1 MGSGA
6 PLAALSPP
14 ARRLP
19 IGAEISENGAHF
31 RVWAPGHDKVEVV
44 IEQSPHTVVELVGE
58 PGGYFA
64 AFSRGARPGD
74 RYRFRIDGDETLL
87 PDPASRFQPEGPHG
101 ASEIVDPTVF
111 AWTDGSWRGV
121 ERFGQIIYEM
131 HIGTFTKE
139 GTWAAATAELPEL
152 ARLGVTVLE
161 IMPIAD
167 FTGQFGWGY
176 DGVNWFAPTRLYG
189 RPDDV
194 RRFVDRAHALGL
206 GVILDVVYN
215 HFGPDGNYITRF
227 TDQYESRAYATEWG
241 AALNYDGE
249 NSFGVRELVVTNA
262 RYWIEEF
269 HLDGL
274 RLDATQSLF
283 DASPTHIMTEIVA
296 AVREAAGE
304 RSTYV
309 VAENEPQNA
318 EIARSTALGGSGID
332 GLWNDDYHHS
342 AMVALTGR
350 HEAYY
355 SDYRGTPQEFV
366 SAVKWGFLYQGQHY
380 SWQKKRRGSPALDLD
395 PGTFVLFLQNHD
407 QIANSGR
414 GRRAHELGSP
424 GKYRALTALTLLAPG
439 TPMLFQGQ
447 EFAASAPYL
456 YFADHGPELA
466 QLVREGRGASL
477 AQFPSLASPD
487 VQKRLADPGLSST
500 FEVCKLDFTERVAHA
515 PTYAM
520 HRDLLALRRGDAVLR
535 NAQYRGAVDG
545 FVFGPSAFGIRL
557 FGGEAGDRLLLVNL
571 GGQLDLA
578 FIADPLFAPPAR
590 SSWQKI
596 WSSSDV
602 VYGGDGTAPEWETE
616 RGVTLAAEC
625 AIVLISR
632 ES

>member
-19 IGAEISENGAHF
+19 IGAEASEHGAHF

-44 IEQSPHTVVELVGE
+44 VEQSPHTVVELVGE

-64 AFSRGARPGD
+64 AFAPGARRGD
-74 RYRFRIDGDETLL
+74 RYRFRLDGDDTLL
-87 PDPASRFQPEGPHG
+87 PDPASRFQPDGPHG
-101 ASEIVDPTVF
+101 ASEIVDPTGF

-121 ERFGQIIYEM
+121 ERLGQIIYEM

-189 RPDDV
+189 RPDDL

-215 HFGPDGNYITRF
+215 HFGPDGNYIARF
-227 TDQYESRAYATEWG
+227 TDQYASRAYATDWG

-249 NSFGVRELVVTNA
+249 NSFGVREFVVTNA
-262 RYWIEEF
+262 RYWIDEF
-269 HLDGL
+269 HFDGL

-296 AVREAAGE
+296 AVREAGGE

-318 EIARSTALGGSGID
+318 NIARSTALGGSGVD

-342 AMVALTGR
+342 AMVALTGK

-355 SDYRGTPQEFV
+355 SDYRGAPQEFV
-366 SAVKWGFLYQGQHY
+366 SAVKWGFLYQGQYY
-380 SWQKKRRGSPALDLD
+380 SWQKKRRGSPSLDLD

-407 QIANSGR
+407 QLANSGR
-414 GRRAHELGSP
+414 GQRAHELGSP
-424 GKYRALTALTLLAPG
+424 AKYRALTALTLLAPG

-447 EFAASAPYL
+447 EFAASAPFL

-466 QLVREGRGASL
+466 QLVREGRRASL

-500 FEVCKLDFTERVAHA
+500 FEACKLDFAERVAHA
-515 PTYAM
+515 PTYAL
-520 HRDLLALRRGDAVLR
+520 HRDLLALRRGDAVLC

-545 FVFGPSAFGIRL
+545 FVLGHSAFGIRL

-571 GGQLDLA
+571 GGQLELA

-590 SSWQKI
+590 SSWQRI
-596 WSSSDV
+596 WSSCDV
-602 VYGGDGTAPEWETE
+602 AYGGDGTLDWETE
-616 RGVTLAAEC
+616 RGVTLAPEC
-625 AIVLISR
+625 AIVLASR